1 MPRTAKKNAT
11 FDRRKHL
18 HEVAQHDDV
27 LRDELNRH
35 KALRI
40 FALVGMLVLA
50 GWIIVALVEPTP
62 AYRLLSP
69 GTAPVDDQQFILDL
83 EGVTGARLL
92 GNSRVEP
99 FYNGESFYPA
109 EIATMR
115 SAQHSIDLEAYI
127 FKDGEIARQAVAAM
141 ADRARAGVKVDVV
154 IDAMGS
160 SGTGNGV
167 FKPLT
172 DAGGR
177 VHRYHR
183 LRWDNWYRF
192 NNRTHREL
200 LVVDGKIAFLGGA
213 GYADYWYKDVKKE
226 KRWRDNMFRV
236 DGDAVNALQ
245 SVFVD
250 NWLETSGEI
259 IDGPNYFPPADD
271 VHGERAMVVGSS
283 PSVGG
288 STNARI
294 LFQTLIGSA
303 QKSIDIANPYF
314 LPDAGL
320 KDALVKAAHDRGVR
334 VRILTVGEKTDHKM
348 VRADSR
354 KNYGELLKAGAQVY
368 EYQPGMIHEKIMVI
382 DGAWVVVGS
391 ANMDTRSF
399 GLNDEVNVAALDR
412 NLAANM
418 TGQFEKDLSQARAIT
433 LREWE
438 RRGPIER
445 AEALF
450 GWFWVRQQ

>member
-1 MPRTAKKNAT
+1 MGQPAKRQNHV
-11 FDRRKHL
+11 DRRRHI
-18 HEVAQHDDV
+18 HEVAKKDDV

-50 GWIIVALVEPTP
+50 GWIIVGLIEPTP
-62 AYRLLSP
+62 DYRLMNAGSAPIDSP
-69 GTAPVDDQQFILDL
+69 QFIREL
-83 EGVTGARLL
+83 EGVTGAQLL
-92 GNSRVEP
+92 DNSRVEP
-99 FYNGESFYPA
+99 FYNGDSFYPA
-109 EIATMR
+109 EIAAMR
-115 SAQHSIDLEAYI
+115 AAQHSIDLEAYI
-127 FKDGEIARQAVAAM
+127 LKDGDIARQAVAVM
-141 ADRARAGVKVDVV
+141 AERARAGVKVDVV

-160 SGTGNGV
+160 NTTGGGT
-167 FKPLT
+167 FKPLL
-172 DAGGR
+172 DAGGHL
-177 VHRYHR
+177 HRYHR
-183 LRWDNWYRF
+183 LRWNNWFRF

-200 LVVDGKIAFLGGA
+200 LVVDGKVAFVGGA
-213 GYADYWYKDVKKE
+213 GYADYWFKDVKKD
-226 KRWRDNMFRV
+226 KRWRDDMFRV
-236 DGDAVNALQ
+236 EGNAVNALQ
-245 SVFVD
+245 SVFVE
-250 NWLETSGEI
+250 NWLETSGQI
-259 IDGPNYFPPADD
+259 IDGPDYFPAAAD

-294 LFQTLIGSA
+294 LFQTLIASA

-320 KDALVKAAHDRGVR
+320 KDALVKAATERGVR

-348 VRADSR
+348 VRASSR
-354 KNYGELLKAGAQVY
+354 KSDGELLKAGAQIY
-368 EYQPGMIHEKIMVI
+368 EYQPGMIHEKVMII
-382 DGAWVVVGS
+382 DGAWSVVGS

-412 NLAANM
+412 GLAANL
-418 TGQFEKDLSQARAIT
+418 TAQYEKDLAEARKIT
-433 LREWE
+433 LQEWQH
-438 RRGPIER
+438 RGLIER

>member
-1 MPRTAKKNAT
+1 MPRAAKRHAT
-11 FDRRKHL
+11 VDRRRHL
-18 HEVAQHDDV
+18 HEVAKHDDI
-27 LRDELNRH
+27 LRDELNHH

-62 AYRLLSP
+62 SYRVQNQGPTPIDSP
-69 GTAPVDDQQFILDL
+69 QFIRDL

-92 GNSRVEP
+92 PNTRIQP

-109 EIATMR
+109 EIAAMR
-115 SAQHSIDLEAYI
+115 AAQHSIDLEAYI
-127 FKDGEIARQAVAAM
+127 FKNGEIARQAVAAM
-141 ADRARAGVKVDVV
+141 AERARAGVKVDVV
-154 IDAMGS
+154 VDAMGS
-160 SGTGNGV
+160 GGASSAD

-172 DAGGR
+172 QAGGH
-177 VHRYHR
+177 VYRYHR
-183 LRWDNWYRF
+183 LRWDNWFRF

-200 LVVDGKIAFLGGA
+200 LVIDGKVAFVGGA
-213 GYADYWYKDVKKE
+213 GYADYWFKDEKNE

-250 NWLETSGEI
+250 NWLESSGQI
-259 IDGPNYFPPADD
+259 IDGPDYFPAADD

-283 PSVGG
+283 PSIGG

-294 LFQTLIGSA
+294 LFQTLIASA

-314 LPDAGL
+314 LPDSGL
-320 KDALVKAAHDRGVR
+320 RNELVKAARDRGVR
-334 VRILTVGEKTDHKM
+334 IRILTVSQKTDHKM
-348 VRADSR
+348 VRASSR
-354 KNYGELLKAGAQVY
+354 KSYGELLKAGAQIY
-368 EYQPGMIHEKIMVI
+368 EYQPGMIHEKVMVI
-382 DGAWVVVGS
+382 DGAWTVVGS

-412 NLAANM
+412 NLAANI
-418 TGQFEKDLSQARAIT
+418 TAQYEKDIAQARPIT
-433 LREWE
+433 IKEWQH
-438 RRGPIER
+438 RGPIER

>member
-1 MPRTAKKNAT
+1 MAQPAKRHHAI
-11 FDRRKHL
+11 DRRRHL
-18 HEVAQHDDV
+18 HEVAKHDDV

-40 FALVGMLVLA
+40 FSLIAMLLLA
-50 GWIIVALVEPTP
+50 AWIIVALVEPTP
-62 AYRLLSP
+62 AYRLENAAAAPADSP
-69 GTAPVDDQQFILDL
+69 QSIRNL
-83 EGVTGARLL
+83 EGVTGAHLYS
-92 GNSRVEP
+92 NSRVDP
-99 FYNGESFYPA
+99 FYNGETFYPA
-109 EIATMR
+109 EIAAMR

-127 FKDGEIARQAVAAM
+127 FKNGEIARQAVAAM
-141 ADRARAGVKVDVV
+141 TERARAGVKVDIV

-160 SGTGNGV
+160 SSTTNGV
-167 FKPLT
+167 FKPLL
-172 DAGGR
+172 DAGGH

-183 LRWDNWYRF
+183 LRWNNWFRF

-213 GYADYWYKDVKKE
+213 GYADYWYRDDKND

-236 DGDAVNALQ
+236 EGDAVNALQ
-245 SVFVD
+245 SVFIE
-250 NWLETSGEI
+250 NWLETSGQI
-259 IDGPNYFPPADD
+259 IDGPNYFPTPDE

-294 LFQTLIGSA
+294 LFQTLIGTA
-303 QKSIDIANPYF
+303 QRSIDIANPYF

-320 KDALVKAAHDRGVR
+320 EEALVKAAHDRGVR

-354 KNYGELLKAGAQVY
+354 KNYGELLKAGAQIY

-382 DGAWVVVGS
+382 DGEWVVVGS

-412 NLAANM
+412 ALAGNVTA
-418 TGQFEKDLSQARAIT
+418 QFEKDLSEARPIT
-433 LREWE
+433 MREWE

>member
-1 MPRTAKKNAT
+1 MAQPKKRPV
-11 FDRRKHL
+11 DRRRHL
-18 HEVAQHDDV
+18 HEVAKHDDI
-27 LRDELNRH
+27 LRDELNNH

-40 FALVGMLVLA
+40 FALIGMLVLA

-62 AYRLLSP
+62 SYRIQDP
-69 GTAPVDDQQFILDL
+69 GRTPIDSAQFIRDL
-83 EGVTGARLL
+83 EGVTGAHLL
-92 GNSRVEP
+92 GNTHVEP
-99 FYNGESFYPA
+99 FFDGDHFYPA
-109 EIATMR
+109 EIAAMR

-127 FKDGEIARQAVAAM
+127 LKTGDVARQAVAAM
-141 ADRARAGVKVDVV
+141 ADRARAGVKVNVV

-160 SGTGNGV
+160 SGTGNGL
-167 FKPLT
+167 FKPLL
-172 DAGGR
+172 DAGGH
-177 VHRYHR
+177 VHRFHR
-183 LRWDNWYRF
+183 LRWNNWFRF

-200 LVVDGKIAFLGGA
+200 LVIDGKVAFLGGA
-213 GYADYWYKDVKKE
+213 GYADYWYKDEKKE
-226 KRWRDNMFRV
+226 KRWRDDMFRV
-236 DGDAVNALQ
+236 EGDAVNALQ

-259 IDGPNYFPPADD
+259 IDGPDYFPAAEN
-271 VHGERAMVVGSS
+271 VYGERAMVVGSS
-283 PSVGG
+283 PSAGG

-294 LFQTLIGSA
+294 LFQTLIATA

-320 KDALVKAAHDRGVR
+320 KDALIKAARERGVR

-348 VRADSR
+348 VRASSR
-354 KNYGELLKAGAQVY
+354 KSDGDLLKAGVQIY
-368 EYQPGMIHEKIMVI
+368 EYQPGMIHEKVMVI
-382 DGAWVVVGS
+382 DGAWSVVGS
-391 ANMDTRSF
+391 TNMDTRSF

-412 NLAANM
+412 GLATTLTA
-418 TGQFEKDLSQARAIT
+418 QYEKDLTQARPIT
-433 LREWE
+433 LREWQ